1 MPGECQEKD
10 SGLSILTSENT
21 IRKPLIQKKDFLYV
35 DKILNTHS
43 ENSITMNVES
53 LNEIHEICNSQR

>member
-1 MPGECQEKD
+1 MQGECQEKD

-21 IRKPLIQKKDFLYV
+21 IWKPLIQKKDFLYV
-35 DKILNTHS
+35 DKILNIHS

-53 LNEIHEICNSQR
+53 LNEIHEICNNQR